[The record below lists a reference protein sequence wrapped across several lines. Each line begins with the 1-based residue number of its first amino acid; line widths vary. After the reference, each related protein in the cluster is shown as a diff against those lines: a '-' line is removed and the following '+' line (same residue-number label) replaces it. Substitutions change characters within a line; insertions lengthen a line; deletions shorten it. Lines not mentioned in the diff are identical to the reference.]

1 MKKLIALMTAAI
13 IALSAVS
20 CSKTGPGH
28 TTDTTNATE
37 TVPEGMPAPVEPQ
50 DAVID
55 EDTEHT
61 CKITITCATLVDNPG
76 LDPDKQELVP
86 DDGIILPDT

>member
-20 CSKTGPGH
+20 CSKTGPGY
-28 TTDTTNATE
+28 TTDTTNTTE

-55 EDTEHT
+55 RTHLQNHDNMRYT
-61 CKITITCATLVDNPG
+61 CRQSRP
-76 LDPDKQELVP
+76 
-86 DDGIILPDT
+86 